1 MAAAAVVWICG
12 GVTDTVGL
20 TVLNRGIGKHNSIG
34 DTTIYQ
40 AIYR

>member
-12 GVTDTVGL
+12 GVSDTVGL